1 MQQASTKVSYLQ
13 LVGSVFLVV
22 MLVLACALP
31 SYANASLIRESSNL
45 ATQSFSVSKVTSTK
59 YLLGTE
65 YTNVSESA
73 SNYLAPGTY
82 TFNCDVYGADGT
94 DLYWYLQTYDAENNT
109 VNKTQGYFD
118 NLPITFNLPSSVQS
132 YKFGFLGSQ
141 DVISNIRLSNI
152 MLNKGTEALPY
163 EPAGQSKLDLDPY
176 LPEFSDY
183 LTDSL
188 LIAVPG
194 ALGLTGVIA
203 GIRIGLRKF
212 RSVV

>member
-1 MQQASTKVSYLQ
+1 MGPTASKPGPILLKHASTAEKV
-13 LVGSVFLVV
+13 VP
-22 MLVLACALP
+22 MLCP
-31 SYANASLIRESSNL
+31 S
-45 ATQSFSVSKVTSTK
+45 
-59 YLLGTE
+59 
-65 YTNVSESA
+65 
-73 SNYLAPGTY
+73 
-82 TFNCDVYGADGT
+82 
-94 DLYWYLQTYDAENNT
+94 TYDAENNT